1 MFIKMTIKLKRQT
14 IFLKSVHYFWNL
26 NSISQWQLYK
36 LIKSFDLKPH
46 RNEPEKALIFC
57 HFDNNKLRK
66 LSICLSDISICIF
79 INIKTNLLVNH
90 MSTETCLK
98 YKDKMRN
105 KKNMETELEKT
116 KSGSIHTSQW
126 NETDEHNT
134 I

>member
-1 MFIKMTIKLKRQT
+1 M
-14 IFLKSVHYFWNL
+14 
-26 NSISQWQLYK
+26 
-36 LIKSFDLKPH
+36 KPH

-57 HFDNNKLRK
+57 HSSNNKLRK

-90 MSTETCLK
+90 MSTETCFK

-105 KKNMETELEKT
+105 KKKHGNRIRENK
-116 KSGSIHTSQW
+116 KRRSIHTSQW